1 MKTSFIKLIMST
13 ILLASITFS
22 QSSYKLVQLTPELGD
37 TIDAAEM
44 KEIGIL
50 NLNIF
55 KGFQSLFFY
64 IENDTTLIS
73 KITYEKND
81 GRLAD
86 TTIFFEVGMLNN
98 LRLSLRKR
106 ELADIEALNNNK
118 PLTITTKDGWVYS
131 GVITKVDDS
140 GVMLLSR
147 KSLIKSD
154 SEYNQSTKRYFEKS
168 DLSTVLI
175 EGKSKIG
182 SGILTGAL
190 GGLVIGAIIGLASG
204 DDTQGWIRFSAGQKA
219 VMAGAALGVSGTV
232 VGLILGLLSSSS
244 DEMIIITDDYDLNEL
259 NKYIS
264 H

>member
-55 KGFQSLFFY
+55 KGFQSLVFY

-73 KITYEKND
+73 KIAYEKND

-86 TTIFFEVGMLNN
+86 TTIFSEVGMLNN

-118 PLTITTKDGWVYS
+118 PLTITTKDVRVYS

-154 SEYNQSTKRYFEKS
+154 PEYNQITKRYFEKS
-168 DLSTVLI
+168 DLSTVFI

-204 DDTQGWIRFSAGQKA
+204 DDTRGWIRFTAGQKA
-219 VMAGAALGVSGTV
+219 FMAGISLAGLGA
-232 VGLILGLLSSSS
+232 ILGLVTGAVSSSS
-244 DEMIIITDDYDLNEL
+244 DENIVITDDYDLAAL
-259 NKYIS
+259 KKYIVD
-264 H
+264 